1 MKKYFKSIL
10 AVSLISVSIIS
21 CNSDDGDNEF
31 YNNTLNYESLT
42 SFSTYYLKNIQAE
55 KPIDL
60 TGNGISSVDVYNQ
73 LENCKK
79 DDVYHFIN
87 QQNTISNGN
96 YAYVNDEGDTKCDAT
111 DNQRVSEGT
120 FVLNGKTLTMKD
132 IHTNS
137 DKVFQNV
144 QLSKFRGADGTTEAR
159 LTFDYYINNVKVTYT
174 LESVK

>member
-87 QQNTISNGN
+87 QQNTI
-96 YAYVNDEGDTKCDAT
+96 D
-111 DNQRVSEGT
+111 
-120 FVLNGKTLTMKD
+120 
-132 IHTNS
+132 
-137 DKVFQNV
+137 
-144 QLSKFRGADGTTEAR
+144 
-159 LTFDYYINNVKVTYT
+159 
-174 LESVK
+174 